1 MMYMSVDLSVSSE
14 PESYDEDTD
23 LDGFVVDSDDA
34 VETVQTTE
42 DQDEQEIV
50 QQLKDVEHMGTR
62 VENGRRRSTRVSK
75 PTVKYQHPDFN
86 KVYFTSGDEQE
97 DWDTEDDADDDESEE
112 WTPSQ

>member
-1 MMYMSVDLSVSSE
+1 MYMSVDLSVSSE
-14 PESYDEDTD
+14 TESYDEDTD
-23 LDGFVVDSDDA
+23 LDGFVVSDEV

-75 PTVKYQHPDFN
+75 PTDKYQHPDFN
-86 KVYFTSGDEQE
+86 KVYFTSGDEE
-97 DWDTEDDADDDESEE
+97 DDWDTEDDADAEDESEE